1 VRTTEA
7 TGAGLRGAL
16 LLVIIAF
23 AARTM
28 LDATLRDH
36 IVQEYLLTAGAL
48 VGAIVM
54 AGSRGRA

>member
-1 VRTTEA
+1 
-7 TGAGLRGAL
+7 
-16 LLVIIAF
+16 
-23 AARTM
+23 M

-36 IVQEYLLTAGAL
+36 IVQEYLLIAGAL